1 VKVGLVV
8 LNWNNAP
15 DTVACVASIA
25 RLEGQFILAVVDNGS
40 SDGSD
45 EVIESEVR
53 GTWHRGRVI
62 GIGDPDPGDEGSHVV
77 VVRTGRNG
85 GYAFGNNR
93 GIETL
98 LSLGVDL
105 VWILNN
111 DTEVAED
118 ALVRILDYVG
128 QKPGPFVAGTLIL
141 DWGHPDTIECVGGA
155 TYRWPTSRSS
165 WIGRGAARS
174 TAHVRRVDYISGASM
189 LISRSAVQ
197 RIGLLDE
204 SLFLYFEEVDYAQRA
219 TELGV
224 PLVVCDRAV
233 IWHKGGQTTGGRQ
246 PWRRRSATAIR
257 NSCRSAVI
265 VTRKHR
271 RFLTPAVVATRLG
284 FAGSLALFGSKRQA
298 VAAVVGIWQGV
309 RVAIARQSR

>member
-1 VKVGLVV
+1 MV
-8 LNWNNAP
+8 LNWNNAA
-15 DTVACVASIA
+15 DTIACVASIA
-25 RLEGQFILAVVDNGS
+25 RLRGSFILAVVDNGS

-45 EVIESEVR
+45 ELIESVVR
-53 GTWHRGRVI
+53 ATWQRGRVI
-62 GIGDPDPGDEGSHVV
+62 RVGDPDPGDDGSHVL

-93 GIETL
+93 GIEAL
-98 LSLGVDL
+98 LGLGVDV

-111 DTEVAED
+111 DSEVAED
-118 ALVRILDYVG
+118 ALDHIRDCLN
-128 QKPGPFVAGTLIL
+128 QKPGPVVAGTLIL

-155 TYRWPTSRSS
+155 TYRWPMSRSS
-165 WIGRGAARS
+165 WIGRGAPRS
-174 TAHVRRVDYISGASM
+174 AAQVQPVDYISGASM
-189 LISRSAVQ
+189 LITRSAVE

-204 SLFLYFEEVDYAQRA
+204 ELFLYFEEVDYARRA
-219 TELGV
+219 TVLGV

-246 PWRRRSATAIR
+246 PPKRRSPTAIR

-271 RFLTPAVVATRLG
+271 PFLTPAVVATRLG
-284 FAGSLALFGSKRQA
+284 FAGYLALFGRKGQA
-298 VAAVVGIWQGV
+298 IAGVVGIWQGV
-309 RVAIARQSR
+309 RATIVRESR